1 MKHILICGGLGY
13 IGSHTVIEA
22 CINYNV
28 IIIDNLSNSN
38 INVLQHLKTIS
49 NKKIRFIECD
59 LTNYKELQSNI
70 SNLQQINIIMDSI
83 IHFAALKSVNE
94 SVNNPLQYYENNII
108 STLNILKIM
117 KQFHIHKLIFSS
129 SATVYSKPL
138 HCPLKETYTTGLHLT
153 NPYGKTKHFNEEILQ
168 DFCNANPQIQC
179 ISLRY
184 FNPIGTHSSGL
195 IGDNPN
201 GIPNNLLP
209 YIQKVL
215 MGKLPYLKVYGNN
228 YDTEDGTGKRD
239 YIHVVDLAN
248 AHIKALEYCN
258 KITKNCINIGI
269 YDCINIGTGIPY
281 SVLDIIKMMEKVSNK
296 KIPYKIEPKREG
308 DLAIV
313 YADISYAKEILEW
326 QSTKN
331 LQDMCESIWK
341 YIQQNSTIN

>member
-38 INVLQHLKTIS
+38 IIVLQHLKTIT
-49 NKKIRFIECD
+49 NKKIRFIKCD
-59 LTNYKELQSNI
+59 LTNYKELQNTI
-70 SNLQQINIIMDSI
+70 GNLQQINITMDSI
-83 IHFAALKSVNE
+83 IHFAALKSVSE
-94 SVNNPLQYYENNII
+94 SINNPIQYYENNLI
-108 STLNILKIM
+108 STLNILKVM
-117 KQFHIHKLIFSS
+117 KHFHINKLIFSS

-138 HCPLKETYTTGLHLT
+138 LCPLKETYTTGLHLT

-168 DFCNANPQIQC
+168 DFCNANSQIQC

-184 FNPIGTHSSGL
+184 FNPIGSHSSGL

-215 MGKLPYLKVYGNN
+215 MGKLPYLRIYGDD
-228 YDTEDGTGKRD
+228 YDTEDGTGERD

-248 AHIKALEYCN
+248 THIKALEYCN
-258 KITKNCINIGI
+258 NTSNGMYK
-269 YDCINIGTGIPY
+269 CINIGTGIPY
-281 SVLDIIKMMEKVSNK
+281 SVLNIVKMMEKVSNK
-296 KIPYKIEPKREG
+296 TIPYKIEPRRDG

-313 YADISYAKEILEW
+313 YADTTYSENILQW
-326 QSTKN
+326 KSTKN

-341 YIQQNSTIN
+341 YVQQNFTKN